1 MQRTDPPRVKAQEER
16 LVKGKEPSFE
26 EALKALESVVARLE
40 SGETKLEESIR
51 LFEEGMRLSA
61 VCQKRLDEADK
72 KIEVLLRKP
81 GGVER
86 EIEDESGILDKEG

>member
-1 MQRTDPPRVKAQEER
+1 MLA
-16 LVKGKEPSFE
+16 KGKEPSFE
-26 EALKALESVVARLE
+26 EALKGLESIVAKLE

-61 VCQKRLDEADK
+61 ICQKRLDEADR

-81 GGVER
+81 GGVTQET
-86 EIEDESGILDKEG
+86 EDESDILGTEE

>member
-1 MQRTDPPRVKAQEER
+1 MSA
-16 LVKGKEPSFE
+16 KGKEPSFE
-26 EALKALESVVARLE
+26 ETLKQLETVVAKLE

-61 VCQKRLDEADK
+61 ICQKRLDEADR

-81 GGVER
+81 GGVTQET
-86 EIEDESGILDKEG
+86 EDENDVLGKEE

>member
-1 MQRTDPPRVKAQEER
+1 MPAG
-16 LVKGKEPSFE
+16 GKEPSFE
-26 EALKALESVVARLE
+26 EALKALESIVAKLE

-61 VCQKRLDEADK
+61 ICQKRLDEADR

-81 GGVER
+81 GGVAE
-86 EIEDESGILDKEG
+86 ETEDEGDILGKEE

>member
-1 MQRTDPPRVKAQEER
+1 MSA
-16 LVKGKEPSFE
+16 KGKEPSFE
-26 EALKALESVVARLE
+26 EALKALEAIVAKLE

-61 VCQKRLDEADK
+61 VCQKRLDEADR

-81 GGVER
+81 GGVTQET
-86 EIEDESGILDKEG
+86 EDENSILGKEE

>member
-1 MQRTDPPRVKAQEER
+1 MA
-16 LVKGKEPSFE
+16 KGKEPSFE
-26 EALKALESVVARLE
+26 EALKALETIVAKLE

-61 VCQKRLDEADK
+61 ICQKRLEEADR

-81 GGVER
+81 GGVTQET
-86 EIEDESGILDKEG
+86 EDEKDVLGKEE

>member
-1 MQRTDPPRVKAQEER
+1 M

-26 EALKALESVVARLE
+26 EALKALEAIVAKLE

-61 VCQKRLDEADK
+61 VCQKRLDEADR

-81 GGVER
+81 GGVIQET
-86 EIEDESGILDKEG
+86 EDENSILGKEE